1 MLDQELKQAY
11 CKITPSPEL
20 EKKILSLQSSAKAKK
35 SGKILSLKPMIA
47 MAACLM
53 LMLGGMTIINRLP
66 NIGQTEII
74 LASGAAL
81 GTNVSAVSPEPVHES
96 IAMPRAMAAEPIAH
110 GDMPTVLAIDLR
122 ISCGTKMVVETE
134 DGMLQRVSNEG
145 EDIQAAES
153 VNKMI
158 LTGNDDTVTVRWLI
172 PSTVTNDEYRLVIGD
187 EMILLTYQ
195 ADVDKYWI
203 SRTDV
208 NN

>member
-20 EKKILSLQSSAKAKK
+20 EKKILSLQFSAQKGK
-35 SGKILSLKPMIA
+35 SGKILSLKPIMA

-74 LASGAAL
+74 LTSGTVL
-81 GTNVSAVSPEPVHES
+81 GTNVSSVSPEPVHELN
-96 IAMPRAMAAEPIAH
+96 AMPRAMTAEPASQ
-110 GDMPTVLAIDLR
+110 GYTPPALAIDLR
-122 ISCGTKMVVETE
+122 ISVDRETIVETG
-134 DGMLQRVSNEG
+134 DGMLQRVSKAG
-145 EDIQAAES
+145 EEAEVTES
-153 VNKMI
+153 VKKMV
-158 LTGNDDTVTVRWLI
+158 LTGNEDTVTIRWLI
-172 PSTVTNDEYRLVIGD
+172 PSTVTNNEYRLVIGN
-187 EMILLTYQ
+187 ETVLLTYQ

-203 SRTDV
+203 SRTGV